1 MAIYVISWNYMQILQ
16 ECQVGEKNQKIKQIK
31 KKMSGDFFKY
41 PKILQQPFH
50 N

>member
-31 KKMSGDFFKY
+31 KKNEWRFF
-41 PKILQQPFH
+41 
-50 N
+50 